1 MFKDQEK
8 AVFSA
13 REKIIPDVI
22 RIVDLVL
29 GFFIAK
35 SQEVN
40 DSFNDV
46 ISGFRGQPEGY
57 QYGTKK

>member
-8 AVFSA
+8 AVF
-13 REKIIPDVI
+13 RRGEKIIPDVI

>member
-1 MFKDQEK
+1 MFKDRVK
-8 AVFSA
+8 AVV
-13 REKIIPDVI
+13 RRGEKIIPDVI